1 MNKENDLS
9 EKVNKRKRSMTKTCF
24 LKGSI
29 KLVMFLRKEDL
40 PEFVNGGHNYNN
52 IRYTNDT
59 VLMGDS
65 EEKTQR
71 AIRQGDQKM
80 SINCK
85 ET

>member
-24 LKGSI
+24 FKGSI

-40 PEFVNGGHNYNN
+40 PEFVNGGHNCNN